1 MKIISGTELSKKI
14 KVSLAEEV
22 KQLVEKYERP
32 PKLAI
37 ILVGDDPASVTYVT
51 SKEKSC
57 NALGIDCDLL
67 MLPASTSEAEL
78 ITIIEKL
85 NIDDSID
92 AILVQIPLPNHID
105 KEKILQTIN
114 YKKDV
119 DGLHPMNM
127 GLLSSNQKGVIPCT
141 PKGILSLLKSEN
153 VKIQGSHCVIIGRS
167 NLVGKPMSQLMIREN
182 ASVTV
187 CHSKTKDL
195 AYLTRQAEILIIA
208 IGCPNLLDAS
218 MLREGVVVI
227 DVGINV
233 VNGKLV
239 GDLYSIGNIAD
250 IEKKASAI
258 TPVPGG
264 VGPMTI
270 VSLLENTVQL
280 YKWHL
285 GLD

>member
-1 MKIISGTELSKKI
+1 MKIISGTELAKKI
-14 KVSLAEEV
+14 KSELYNEIQ
-22 KQLVEKYERP
+22 QLTARGARP
-32 PKLAI
+32 PKLSI
-37 ILVGDDPASVTYVT
+37 ILVGDDPASITYVT

-57 NALGIDCDLL
+57 NALGIACDLL
-67 MLPASTSEAEL
+67 MLPEETSEAAL
-78 ITIIEKL
+78 LQKINAL
-85 NIDDSID
+85 NADPTVD
-92 AILVQIPLPNHID
+92 AILVQIPLPDHID
-105 KEKILQTIN
+105 KEKILQAIH
-114 YKKDV
+114 YMKDV

-127 GLLSSNQKGVIPCT
+127 GLLSGNQKGVIPCT
-141 PKGILSLLKSEN
+141 PKGILTLLRSEN
-153 VKIQGSHCVIIGRS
+153 VEIQGKHCVIIGRS
-167 NLVGKPMSQLMIREN
+167 NLVGKPMSQIMIREN

-208 IGCPNLLDAS
+208 IGCPNLLDAT
-218 MLREGVVVI
+218 MLKEGVVVI

-239 GDLYSIGNIAD
+239 GDLYSIGNVSE

-285 GLD
+285 EIK